1 MFDGDKNEMQAFA
14 TNLRIVDNAPVN
26 HRALADSLLRQAE
39 LMAEAV
45 TRADDDDR
53 GPWHKQTRM
62 LAELAAVHAMLVD
75 VGAPRDELDR
85 LRELNSDQ
93 VAEVVEL
100 RREVDK
106 LDTENAELRSRLG
119 TDADTVLR
127 GEQNAAQAA
136 GVQQLETNYSR
147 VWTDLIKARERNK
160 SLVAHIT
167 ELRRKDRSTDTYT
180 RKLEAENSELRGQVA
195 ELEQESV
202 RLRGER
208 DHQEQRNRTYLTAAN
223 KRIDAQS
230 ARISELEAQ
239 LREVSRPNVSPV
251 PPKAWTCASST
262 LPPQSINALRSVDE
276 DGPYLLRCQNNPTRW
291 YWSTSGP
298 EPRKDHRC
306 GSWPNIVGQRPG
318 LILVAY
324 EPNKEDDDD

>member
-1 MFDGDKNEMQAFA
+1 MFDGDKAEMQAFA

-45 TRADDDDR
+45 GSADNDDR
-53 GPWHKQTRM
+53 GPWHKQVRM
-62 LAELAAVHAMLVD
+62 FAELAAVHAMLVD
-75 VGAPRDELDR
+75 VPASDELDR
-85 LRELNSDQ
+85 LRELNSEQ

-100 RREVDK
+100 RREIGR
-106 LDTENAELRSRLG
+106 LDTENAELRGS
-119 TDADTVLR
+119 V
-127 GEQNAAQAA
+127 
-136 GVQQLETNYSR
+136 
-147 VWTDLIKARERNK
+147 
-160 SLVAHIT
+160 
-167 ELRRKDRSTDTYT
+167 
-180 RKLEAENSELRGQVA
+180 SELER
-195 ELEQESV
+195 ESA

-208 DHQEQRNRTYLTAAN
+208 DLQEQRARVNLAAAN

-230 ARISELEAQ
+230 ARISELESQ

-251 PPKAWTCASST
+251 PPKAWTYASST
-262 LPPQSINALRSVDE
+262 LPPQSINVLRSVDD

-324 EPNKEDDDD
+324 EPNREDDDD